1 MTESELPL
9 ITVCMPVKDR
19 LWSLKTV
26 LNILENIYY
35 PKRKLKVIFVDDFS
49 TDGSYEF
56 LMEWTLKA
64 RSMNFYKVDIIR
76 AKSNIPQARNI
87 CIDHM
92 EGDYLLYWDSD
103 VVPPSELLLDMVKL
117 MEKDKNIGII
127 GADYIYDP
135 TLNIKYVPTLNKR
148 TNVVYMGFTLIRKD
162 VFETIGKFNETLTQG
177 EDTEFCLRVRERT
190 HYIIYWSPKPV
201 LHLKRGGI
209 DINKPG
215 TFKAWLK
222 FNFTKRAEEYLSTWD
237 NLPKFLKIRI
247 IYWILWPWVL
257 GSMVY
262 VFTLKNIG
270 IIIVLF
276 SILYI
281 FASAFSIVVQKGF
294 IYGFKQWIRGNVP
307 TGLALSY
314 GILVRAMVY
323 TLRVITMLIS
333 GREK

>member
-9 ITVCMPVKDR
+9 ITICMPVKDR

-26 LNILENIYY
+26 LNTLENIHY
-35 PKRKLKVIFVDDFS
+35 PKHKLKVIFVDDFS

-56 LMEWTLKA
+56 LMEWALKV
-64 RSMNFYKVDIIR
+64 RSMNFYKVNVIR
-76 AKSNIPQARNI
+76 TRSNIPQARNI

-92 EGDYLLYWDSD
+92 EGEYLLYWDSD
-103 VVPPSELLLDMVKL
+103 VVPPSELLLDIVKL

-127 GADYIYDP
+127 GADYIYDS
-135 TLNIKYVPTLNKR
+135 TLNTKYVPTLNKK
-148 TNVVYMGFTLIRKD
+148 TNAVYMGFTLIRKD
-162 VFETIGKFNETLTQG
+162 VFKIVGKFNETLTQG
-177 EDTEFCLRVRERT
+177 EDTEFCLRVKEQS
-190 HYIIYWSPKPV
+190 HYIIYWAPKPV
-201 LHLKRGGI
+201 LHLKRQK
-209 DINKPG
+209 DVNKSD
-215 TFKAWLK
+215 AWLK
-222 FNFTKRAEEYLSTWD
+222 FNFTKRAEEYLSTWN
-237 NLPKFLKIRI
+237 NLPRFLRIRI
-247 IYWILWPWVL
+247 IYWILWPWIL

-262 VFTLKNIG
+262 AFTLKNIG

-281 FASAFSIVVQKGF
+281 FASAFPIVIQKGF
-294 IYGFKQWIRGNVP
+294 IHGLEQWIRGNVP

-333 GREK
+333 GRGK